1 MVTICIVEPSSLSP
15 YNPGSP
21 WNLEGFQTTT
31 YTYSQDRNKF
41 SGHHS
46 QIHPV
51 LNINTY
57 IGVHLKLLQ
66 TKFTSS
72 GSLIVLK

>member
-21 WNLEGFQTTT
+21 WNLEGFETTNR
-31 YTYSQDRNKF
+31 TYSHDRNKF

-46 QIHPV
+46 QLHPV
-51 LNINTY
+51 HIILHIHQSY
-57 IGVHLKLLQ
+57 LKSQ
-66 TKFTSS
+66 VAEAS
-72 GSLIVLK
+72 